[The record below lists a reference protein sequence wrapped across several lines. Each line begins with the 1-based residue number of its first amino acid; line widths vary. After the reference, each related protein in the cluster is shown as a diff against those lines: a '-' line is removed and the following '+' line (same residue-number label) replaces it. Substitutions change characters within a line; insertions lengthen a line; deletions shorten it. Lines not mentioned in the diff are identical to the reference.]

1 MCRYLVV
8 VFALLMAGCS
18 TSNKSNNRPIP
29 SIQELL
35 KGKQRMTCLI
45 DDKLTLSEIKEL
57 YKEDF
62 EENTKKYNSI
72 TKCDEYK
79 AHLYRSL
86 DKPMILGFDQSNK
99 YVYSRDFSTLTPS
112 ADDKIIWVKDAK
124 KAFDE
129 GVAKGL
135 VKLQKGELQ

>member
-29 SIQELL
+29 SMQELL
-35 KGKQRMTCLI
+35 QGKQRMACLI

-79 AHLYRSL
+79 AHIYRSL

-135 VKLQKGELQ
+135 VKVQKGELQ